1 MKRYIKRGVAA
12 SHTPKRK
19 TILCSSN
26 GRYIGGKLFDLP
38 ESYWDDEDDTARIER
53 TEEQDSYIHNF
64 SDNYIVYWDNGDSI
78 SVNTDLNISWDI
90 IERMAIKEGIDV
102 IAYPDHIDVIGYYGR
117 NQDVAHLYPI
127 SDDKAAELV
136 DLVDNSDFDE
146 TTTLE
151 SYISE
156 YAWNGASDID
166 IIKSWR

>member
-12 SHTPKRK
+12 SRTSKRK

-26 GRYIGGKLFDLP
+26 GKYIGGKLFDLP

-53 TEEQDSYIHNF
+53 AEEIDSYINNF
-64 SDNYIVYWDNGDSI
+64 SDNYIIYWNNGDSI
-78 SVNTDLNISWDI
+78 SVNTDLNVSWDI

-156 YAWNGASDID
+156 YAWNGASAEDV
-166 IIKSWR
+166 IKSWR